1 MTSVLNFN
9 CGYRV
14 AQKRIEERFMQFVN
28 WPAPNSLSPHVWWG
42 EGWGEG
48 LLHSGFAFGRGY
60 AHSLPPSPLPSPP
73 PRGRGDQADK
83 SRDNNDG

>member
-1 MTSVLNFN
+1 
-9 CGYRV
+9 
-14 AQKRIEERFMQFVN
+14 MQFVN

-60 AHSLPPSPLPSPP
+60 AYSLPPSPLPSPP
-73 PRGRGDQADK
+73 RHGGEGIRQTRHELRNSNDEI
-83 SRDNNDG
+83 RDTN